1 METIAGIPL
10 ASVLDV
16 CPQAFYEVRGYD
28 CDQLSDHLQGY
39 AQGYVKVFQDS
50 VVDTSVD
57 NGDGMAYTD
66 DNPIEAKI
74 KFVSRGGIFDHA
86 QIYAN
91 QLATANATDLAN
103 TLTTDVAYG
112 NAQQCANCGQPNDG
126 TYLKYWSGQASV
138 ASPGGKPVI
147 FYQLGSSTPVAQ
159 TVSSAAVAEN
169 LTGIAMVGNNLVVIS
184 STAGGAG
191 IGGYHYA
198 PIGASGVPGAWT
210 KVVTGFQSNKEPTD
224 ILVFSASEIYFSA
237 NGGYIYKSTNLANG
251 VSGHQRRRCH
261 HE

>member
-1 METIAGIPL
+1 MAGQTPNNVRTQRMIRLFKQDGGASPNNPLTLEGIGYGYSAIKAIQRQVRGGVTNISVRRPDGSGFQNVGSSEKNPGFDTFELDIMETIAGIPL

-50 VVDTSVD
+50 VVDTSID

-91 QLATANATDLAN
+91 QLATANATGPRQHPDDRRGLRQRPAVCQ
-103 TLTTDVAYG
+103 LRP
-112 NAQQCANCGQPNDG
+112 AQRWHLSQVLVGPGQCSQPRR
-126 TYLKYWSGQASV
+126 
-138 ASPGGKPVI
+138 
-147 FYQLGSSTPVAQ
+147 Q
-159 TVSSAAVAEN
+159 TGH
-169 LTGIAMVGNNLVVIS
+169 LL
-184 STAGGAG
+184 
-191 IGGYHYA
+191 
-198 PIGASGVPGAWT
+198 PAW
-210 KVVTGFQSNKEPTD
+210 
-224 ILVFSASEIYFSA
+224 
-237 NGGYIYKSTNLANG
+237 
-251 VSGHQRRRCH
+251 
-261 HE
+261 